1 VATLEIPKAIL
12 LCNDILFENPR
23 VALAK
28 ELKNKSGG
36 HFTNMWNESGIE
48 PPLLCEDL

>member
-1 VATLEIPKAIL
+1 VATLEILEAIL

-28 ELKNKSGG
+28 EFKNKSGG
-36 HFTNMWNESGIE
+36 SFTNMWNERGIE
-48 PPLLCEDL
+48 PPLLSEDL